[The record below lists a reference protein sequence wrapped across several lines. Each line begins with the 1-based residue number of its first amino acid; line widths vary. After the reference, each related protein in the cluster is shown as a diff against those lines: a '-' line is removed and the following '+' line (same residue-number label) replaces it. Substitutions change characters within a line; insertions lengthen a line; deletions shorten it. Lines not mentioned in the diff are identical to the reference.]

1 MKRRSLLKAFTL
13 SASIASMG
21 LSWSIQAAETIKV
34 GILHSLSGTMA
45 ISETSLKDMA
55 LMTIDEINAKGG
67 VNGRKLEA
75 VVVDPA
81 SNWPLFAEKA
91 RQLLTQDKVAV
102 VFGCWTSVSRKSVLP
117 VFEEL
122 NGLLFYPVQYEGEE
136 LSPNVFY
143 TGAAPNQQA
152 IPAVEYLMSEDG
164 GGARRFFLLGTDYV
178 YPRTTNKIL
187 RAFLHS
193 KGVDDKD
200 IQEVYTPFGHSDY
213 QTIVAD
219 IKKFAAGG
227 KTAVV
232 STVNGD
238 SNVPFYK
245 ELANQGLEATEVP
258 VVAFS
263 VGEEELRGIDTK
275 PLVGNLAAWNMELLR
290 VGEQSGQREVR
301 RRLESLRQ
309 GKEPAELRHRGDQRP
324 HGSHLRRHP
333 HVGAGRGKGRQHRG
347 RQGSRGDGRAK
358 LQGAIR
364 LHAGHGQEQP
374 PPAQAGDDRR
384 DPGRRPVRSGLEDP
398 RAASRATLE
407 PVHPG
412 QREEAGAC
420 AEEQLSSAVKNPA
433 PLTRRSPE
441 RNGNAPVARLT
452 APSSFRERAG
462 DRPYRTSPRNPSM
475 PLALLTRPL
484 QACVLVLAALLA
496 VTAYAGPAQDFAAA
510 DNGGRAHLLEHWA
523 ATPDADRLAFL
534 EALRHNRIALDSRQQ
549 PFILGADQR
558 FQAAEGDALPD
569 GEPKPLR
576 LNNRLRGLLNTALA
590 SHQLVANEVPLRQ
603 AAAQQLQKTAKAAQ
617 RPLLEARL
625 RIESD
630 AGVKEALGLALANL
644 QLGDPDPALR
654 LSAVRLLGESGDPLA
669 RTRLENLL
677 DPAVE
682 PEEGVRIA
690 AATSLA
696 QVKRRL
702 LVGDLLGQAFSG
714 LSLGS
719 ILLLAALGLAITYGL
734 LGVINM
740 AHGEMLMLGAYSTY
754 VVQLLFQRLAPEWLA
769 LYPLL
774 ALPVAFCVSAAI
786 GMALERTVIRHLYGR
801 PLETLLATWGISLV
815 LIQLVRML
823 FGAQNVEVANPA
835 WLSGGIQVLPNLVLP
850 WNRIVIIG
858 FALFV
863 LLLTWLLLN
872 RTRLGLNVRAVT
884 QNRNM
889 AACCGVPTGRVDML
903 AFGLGS
909 GIAGLGGVALSQ
921 VGNVGPDLGQGY
933 IIDSFLVV
941 VLGGVGQLAGSVLAA
956 FGLGV
961 ANKILEPQIGAVLGK
976 ILILALIVLFIQKRP
991 QGLFALKGRVI
1002 D

>member
-1 MKRRSLLKAFTL
+1 
-13 SASIASMG
+13 
-21 LSWSIQAAETIKV
+21 
-34 GILHSLSGTMA
+34 
-45 ISETSLKDMA
+45 
-55 LMTIDEINAKGG
+55 
-67 VNGRKLEA
+67 
-75 VVVDPA
+75 
-81 SNWPLFAEKA
+81 
-91 RQLLTQDKVAV
+91 
-102 VFGCWTSVSRKSVLP
+102 
-117 VFEEL
+117 
-122 NGLLFYPVQYEGEE
+122 
-136 LSPNVFY
+136 
-143 TGAAPNQQA
+143 
-152 IPAVEYLMSEDG
+152 
-164 GGARRFFLLGTDYV
+164 
-178 YPRTTNKIL
+178 
-187 RAFLHS
+187 
-193 KGVDDKD
+193 
-200 IQEVYTPFGHSDY
+200 
-213 QTIVAD
+213 
-219 IKKFAAGG
+219 
-227 KTAVV
+227 
-232 STVNGD
+232 
-238 SNVPFYK
+238 
-245 ELANQGLEATEVP
+245 
-258 VVAFS
+258 
-263 VGEEELRGIDTK
+263 
-275 PLVGNLAAWNMELLR
+275 
-290 VGEQSGQREVR
+290 
-301 RRLESLRQ
+301 
-309 GKEPAELRHRGDQRP
+309 
-324 HGSHLRRHP
+324 
-333 HVGAGRGKGRQHRG
+333 
-347 RQGSRGDGRAK
+347 
-358 LQGAIR
+358 
-364 LHAGHGQEQP
+364 
-374 PPAQAGDDRR
+374 
-384 DPGRRPVRSGLEDP
+384 
-398 RAASRATLE
+398 
-407 PVHPG
+407 
-412 QREEAGAC
+412 
-420 AEEQLSSAVKNPA
+420 
-433 PLTRRSPE
+433 
-441 RNGNAPVARLT
+441 
-452 APSSFRERAG
+452 
-462 DRPYRTSPRNPSM
+462 
-475 PLALLTRPL
+475 
-484 QACVLVLAALLA
+484 
-496 VTAYAGPAQDFAAA
+496 
-510 DNGGRAHLLEHWA
+510 
-523 ATPDADRLAFL
+523 
-534 EALRHNRIALDSRQQ
+534 
-549 PFILGADQR
+549 
-558 FQAAEGDALPD
+558 
-569 GEPKPLR
+569 
-576 LNNRLRGLLNTALA
+576 
-590 SHQLVANEVPLRQ
+590 
-603 AAAQQLQKTAKAAQ
+603 QLQKTAKAAQ

>member
-1 MKRRSLLKAFTL
+1 
-13 SASIASMG
+13 
-21 LSWSIQAAETIKV
+21 
-34 GILHSLSGTMA
+34 
-45 ISETSLKDMA
+45 
-55 LMTIDEINAKGG
+55 
-67 VNGRKLEA
+67 
-75 VVVDPA
+75 
-81 SNWPLFAEKA
+81 
-91 RQLLTQDKVAV
+91 
-102 VFGCWTSVSRKSVLP
+102 
-117 VFEEL
+117 
-122 NGLLFYPVQYEGEE
+122 
-136 LSPNVFY
+136 
-143 TGAAPNQQA
+143 
-152 IPAVEYLMSEDG
+152 
-164 GGARRFFLLGTDYV
+164 
-178 YPRTTNKIL
+178 
-187 RAFLHS
+187 
-193 KGVDDKD
+193 
-200 IQEVYTPFGHSDY
+200 
-213 QTIVAD
+213 
-219 IKKFAAGG
+219 
-227 KTAVV
+227 
-232 STVNGD
+232 
-238 SNVPFYK
+238 
-245 ELANQGLEATEVP
+245 
-258 VVAFS
+258 
-263 VGEEELRGIDTK
+263 
-275 PLVGNLAAWNMELLR
+275 
-290 VGEQSGQREVR
+290 
-301 RRLESLRQ
+301 
-309 GKEPAELRHRGDQRP
+309 
-324 HGSHLRRHP
+324 
-333 HVGAGRGKGRQHRG
+333 
-347 RQGSRGDGRAK
+347 
-358 LQGAIR
+358 
-364 LHAGHGQEQP
+364 
-374 PPAQAGDDRR
+374 
-384 DPGRRPVRSGLEDP
+384 
-398 RAASRATLE
+398 
-407 PVHPG
+407 
-412 QREEAGAC
+412 
-420 AEEQLSSAVKNPA
+420 
-433 PLTRRSPE
+433 
-441 RNGNAPVARLT
+441 
-452 APSSFRERAG
+452 
-462 DRPYRTSPRNPSM
+462 
-475 PLALLTRPL
+475 
-484 QACVLVLAALLA
+484 
-496 VTAYAGPAQDFAAA
+496 
-510 DNGGRAHLLEHWA
+510 
-523 ATPDADRLAFL
+523 
-534 EALRHNRIALDSRQQ
+534 
-549 PFILGADQR
+549 DQR